1 MDRQAA
7 GLINLS
13 VRNAVRHIGQE
24 AWRGFVR
31 GKEITLEIDERAFPA
46 ASAMLLSAVLNHFFA
61 LYASVNSF
69 TELVVR
75 SIQRPGEWK
84 RWPPMI
90 GSQRLI

>member
-1 MDRQAA
+1 
-7 GLINLS
+7 
-13 VRNAVRHIGQE
+13 
-24 AWRGFVR
+24 
-31 GKEITLEIDERAFPA
+31 
-46 ASAMLLSAVLNHFFA
+46 MLLSAVLNHFFA